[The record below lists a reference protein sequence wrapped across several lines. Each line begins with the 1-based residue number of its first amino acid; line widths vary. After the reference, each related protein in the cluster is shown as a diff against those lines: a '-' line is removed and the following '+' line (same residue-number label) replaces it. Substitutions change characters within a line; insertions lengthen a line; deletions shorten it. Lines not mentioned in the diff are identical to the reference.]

1 MRRAKALLVLF
12 AIGACQRTEDRA
24 TEAVIEKVI
33 TANGREAKVNIDR
46 EKRSIT
52 IDLGGPSV
60 PSGWPAEVP
69 IYPSASKA
77 KIEREAE
84 GKRWLAITTSDP
96 VAPLERFYREELT
109 SKGWQV
115 DRSEGPPALQAR
127 KGSKTFLATFR
138 PREGKGG
145 SLAKIEYGEGA

>member
-1 MRRAKALLVLF
+1 MRRAKTVLVLL

-24 TEAVIEKVI
+24 TEAVIEKMI
-33 TANGREAKVNIDR
+33 SANGREAKVNVDR

-52 IDLGGPSV
+52 IDLRGPSV

-77 KIEREAE
+77 KIEREAD
-84 GKRWLAITTSDP
+84 GRRWLAITTPDP
-96 VAPLERFYREELT
+96 VRPLERFYREELT

-115 DRSEGPPALQAR
+115 DRFQSPALLRAR
-127 KGSKTFLATFR
+127 KGSKTLVATFR

-145 SLAKIEYGEGA
+145 SRARIEYGEGA